1 VRLLSKKYT
10 VIARTRSA
18 MMTLMSLSNLYAFM
32 YCMLV
37 SRSLVAMPIFGG
49 ALFMSSRVAAVFF
62 QSYTGEARKYLSFTA
77 RWLGPAMLTIL
88 LLSNFFLL
96 MIYPITLENP
106 AVWILFTIVLG
117 ITMRGILC
125 RRIMRRFVN
134 GHLSRRRFWILSIVC
149 HAVPAAVVAILLTW
163 SVDDLPAWQMFGGFL
178 ISAALE
184 AYSLWKDR
192 SQLKEPEAEIPQE
205 DSFRSLAQGLH
216 KLNAFNA
223 YELMHNLILVAL
235 QVTLVM
241 LYTFI
246 ATSAQEILTCM
257 LLSLVCTLAARELT
271 DWVLARTRRRDPDP
285 AYLLLI
291 GLCCWM
297 YGLILFSQQ
306 ISGSLKFV
314 SAYLSLALC
323 SCGATVSATCLAGME
338 RDMHRVAQFG
348 AGEDLSSY
356 PYMRSAGRESAVLAG
371 QMLTLLLLTLLCF
384 INGFNLPRDVES
396 LLRSFRPVLVVP
408 ALLLVLGAMLSV
420 LKFPLTK
427 RYLNKLQRF
436 LQLQGD
442 GEENAPMKNQLETVV
457 IRRHPR
463 RYGLKLLMFF
473 LRPFYYHKLVGR
485 ENVPTGMDGQLI
497 FICNHGELYGPVV
510 TNLYVPFSFRPWT
523 ISDMMDSRDNVADY
537 CYKYTFKRQK
547 WLPEKMKKPISRWLA
562 PLCIWAMRS
571 IESIPVYRNKPRELM
586 TTFRMSVEAMQ
597 AEDNLLI
604 FPENPDAASLDKPG
618 YLRKGIGDFFTGF
631 TMLAPL
637 YYNKTGKRAIF
648 MPVYASREKRTI
660 SFGKGIEYDPEKQPV
675 EEKMRIVNELRES
688 MLFMGRAQGDF

>member
-1 VRLLSKKYT
+1 MLSKKYAG
-10 VIARTRSA
+10 IAHTRSA

-32 YCMLV
+32 YSMLV
-37 SRSLVAMPIFGG
+37 SKSLVSMPILGG
-49 ALFMSSRVAAVFF
+49 ALFMSGRAAAVFF
-62 QSYTGEARKYLSFTA
+62 QSYTGESRKYLSLRS
-77 RWLGPAMLTIL
+77 RWLGPAMLIIL

-106 AVWILFTIVLG
+106 AVWILFAIVLG
-117 ITMRGILC
+117 ITTRGILC

-134 GHLSRRRFWILSIVC
+134 GQLLRRRFLILTGLC
-149 HAVPAAVVAILLTW
+149 HTAPAVVVALLLTW
-163 SVDDLPAWQMFGGFL
+163 SVKEALSAWQMFGGFIL
-178 ISAALE
+178 SAVLE

-192 SQLKEPEAEIPQE
+192 PQLKYTEVEPPRE
-205 DSFRSLAQGLH
+205 DSFRSLVTGLRRMS
-216 KLNAFNA
+216 AFNA
-223 YELMHNLILVAL
+223 YELMHNLILIAL

-271 DWVLARTRRRDPDP
+271 DWVLARTSRRDPDP
-285 AYLLLI
+285 AYLLLV

-338 RDMHRVAQFG
+338 RDMHRVAEFG
-348 AGEDLSSY
+348 AGEDLSGY
-356 PYMRSAGRESAVLAG
+356 PLMRSAGREAAVLFG

-384 INGFNLPRDVES
+384 LNGFNLPRDVES
-396 LLRSFRPVLVVP
+396 LVRSFRPVLVVP

-436 LQLQGD
+436 LQLQKD
-442 GEENAPMKNQLETVV
+442 GEENTPLKKQLEKVV

-473 LRPFYYHKLVGR
+473 LRPFYYHRLVGR
-485 ENVPTGMDGQLI
+485 ENVPAGADGRLI

-523 ISDMMDSRDNVADY
+523 ISDMMDSRENVAEY

-547 WLPEKMKKPISRWLA
+547 WLPERLKKPFSNWLA
-562 PLCIWAMRS
+562 PLCIWAMHS

-586 TTFRMSVEAMQ
+586 ATFRLSVEAMQ

-631 TMLAPL
+631 AMLAPL

-648 MPVYASREKRTI
+648 VPVYACREKRVI
-660 SFGKGIEYDPEKQPV
+660 SFGMGIAYDPDNQPN

-688 MLFMGRAQGDF
+688 MLAMGRALGDL

>member
-1 VRLLSKKYT
+1 MLSKKYA

-32 YCMLV
+32 YSMLV
-37 SRSLVAMPIFGG
+37 SRSLVSMPIFGG
-49 ALFMSSRVAAVFF
+49 ALFLSGQAAAVFF
-62 QSYTGEARKYLSFTA
+62 QSYTGESRKYLSLRA

-106 AVWILFTIVLG
+106 AVWILFAIVLG

-125 RRIMRRFVN
+125 RRIMRRYVN
-134 GHLSRRRFWILSIVC
+134 GQLLRRRFLIVTGLC
-149 HAVPAAVVAILLTW
+149 HAAPAVVVALLLTW
-163 SVDDLPAWQMFGGFL
+163 SVDALPAWQMFGGFL
-178 ISAALE
+178 LSAVLE

-192 SQLKEPEAEIPQE
+192 EQLIYPEAEPLKE
-205 DSFRSLAQGLH
+205 ESFRSLVTGLRRMS
-216 KLNAFNA
+216 AFNA
-223 YELMHNLILVAL
+223 YELMHNLILTAL

-271 DWVLARTRRRDPDP
+271 DWVLARTSRRDPDP

-306 ISGSLKFV
+306 ISGSLKYV

-338 RDMHRVAQFG
+338 RDMHRVAEFG
-348 AGEDLSSY
+348 AGEDLSGYSL
-356 PYMRSAGRESAVLAG
+356 MRSAGREAAVLFG

-384 INGFNLPRDVES
+384 LNGFNLPRDVES
-396 LLRSFRPVLVVP
+396 LVRNFRPVLVVP

-427 RYLNKLQRF
+427 RHLNKLQRF
-436 LQLQGD
+436 LQLQRD
-442 GEENAPMKNQLETVV
+442 GEENTPLKKQLETVV
-457 IRRHPR
+457 IRRHKR
-463 RYGLKLLMFF
+463 RYGLKLMMFF
-473 LRPFYYHKLVGR
+473 LRPFYYHRLVGR
-485 ENVPTGMDGQLI
+485 ENVPAGMDGRLI

-523 ISDMMDSRDNVADY
+523 ISDMMDSRENVAEY
-537 CYKYTFKRQK
+537 CYKYTFKRQR
-547 WLPEKMKKPISRWLA
+547 WLPERLKKPVSRWLA
-562 PLCIWAMRS
+562 PLFLWVMHS

-586 TTFRMSVEAMQ
+586 ATFRLSVEAMQ

-618 YLRKGIGDFFTGF
+618 YLRRGIGDFYTGF
-631 TMLAPL
+631 AMLAPL

-648 MPVYASREKRTI
+648 MPVYASREKRII
-660 SFGKGIEYDPEKQPV
+660 SFGKGVEYDPDNQPT
-675 EEKMRIVNELRES
+675 EEKMRIVNDLRES
-688 MLFMGRAQGDF
+688 ILSMGRALGDL

>member
-1 VRLLSKKYT
+1 MLSKKYAI
-10 VIARTRSA
+10 IARTRSA

-37 SRSLVAMPIFGG
+37 SRSLVSMPIFGG
-49 ALFMSSRVAAVFF
+49 ALFMSGRAAAVFF
-62 QSYTGEARKYLSFTA
+62 QSYTGESRKYVSLRA

-96 MIYPITLENP
+96 MIYPVTLDNP
-106 AVWILFTIVLG
+106 AVWIMFAIVLG

-134 GHLSRRRFWILSIVC
+134 GQLIKRRFLILTGLC
-149 HAVPAAVVAILLTW
+149 HAAPAAAVAILLTW
-163 SVDDLPAWQMFGGFL
+163 SVDTLPAWQMFGGFL
-178 ISAALE
+178 LSAVLE

-192 SQLKEPEAEIPQE
+192 PELKYPEAEPLRE
-205 DSFRSLAQGLH
+205 DSFRSLTQGLRKVH
-216 KLNAFNA
+216 AFNA

-271 DWVLARTRRRDPDP
+271 DWVLARTSRRDPDP
-285 AYLLLI
+285 AYLLLV
-291 GLCCWM
+291 GLCCWL

-323 SCGATVSATCLAGME
+323 SCGATVSTTCLAGME

-348 AGEDLSSY
+348 AGEDLSGYSF
-356 PYMRSAGRESAVLAG
+356 MRSAGREAAVLAG

-384 INGFNLPRDVES
+384 LNGFNLPRDVES
-396 LLRSFRPVLVVP
+396 LVRSFRPVLVVP

-436 LQLQGD
+436 LQLQKD
-442 GEENAPMKNQLETVV
+442 GEENAPLKTQLETVV

-473 LRPFYYHKLVGR
+473 LRPFYYHRLVGR
-485 ENVPTGMDGQLI
+485 ENVPAGMDGRLI
-497 FICNHGELYGPVV
+497 FVCNHGELYGPVV

-523 ISDMMDSRDNVADY
+523 ISDMMDSRENVTDY

-547 WLPEKMKKPISRWLA
+547 WLPEKLKKPMAHWLA
-562 PLCIWAMRS
+562 PLCIWAMHS

-586 TTFRMSVEAMQ
+586 ATFRLSVEAMQ

-604 FPENPDAASLDKPG
+604 FPENPDAPTLDKPG
-618 YLRKGIGDFFTGF
+618 YLRRGIGDFFTGF
-631 TMLAPL
+631 AMLAPL
-637 YYNKTGKRAIF
+637 YYNKTGKQAIF
-648 MPVYASREKRTI
+648 VPVYASREKRTI
-660 SFGKGIEYDPEKQPV
+660 TFGKGIEYDPDNPPT
-675 EEKMRIVNELRES
+675 EEKMRIVNTLRES
-688 MLFMGRAQGDF
+688 MLAMGQASGDL

>member
-1 VRLLSKKYT
+1 MLSKKYA

-37 SRSLVAMPIFGG
+37 SKSLVSMPIFGG
-49 ALFMSSRVAAVFF
+49 ALFMSGRAAAVFF
-62 QSYTGEARKYLSFTA
+62 QSYTGESRKYLSIRA
-77 RWLGPAMLTIL
+77 RWLGPAMLTIF

-96 MIYPITLENP
+96 MIYPISVDNP
-106 AVWILFTIVLG
+106 AVWILFAIVLG
-117 ITMRGILC
+117 MTMRGILC
-125 RRIMRRFVN
+125 RRVMRRYVN
-134 GHLSRRRFWILSIVC
+134 AKLLRRRFLILTSLC
-149 HAVPAAVVAILLTW
+149 HAAPAAVVALLLTW
-163 SVDDLPAWQMFGGFL
+163 SVDMLPAWQMFGGFL
-178 ISAALE
+178 ISAVLE

-192 SQLKEPEAEIPQE
+192 AQLKYPAEEPPRV
-205 DSFRSLAQGLH
+205 DSFRSLAQGLRRM
-216 KLNAFNA
+216 NAFNA

-271 DWVLARTRRRDPDP
+271 DWVLTRTSRRDPDP

-297 YGLILFSQQ
+297 YGLLLFSQQ
-306 ISGSLKFV
+306 ISGSLKYV

-348 AGEDLSSY
+348 AGEDLSGY
-356 PYMRSAGRESAVLAG
+356 PLMRSAWREAAVLAG

-384 INGFNLPRDVES
+384 LNGFNLPRDVES
-396 LLRSFRPVLVVP
+396 LVRSMRPVLVVP

-427 RYLNKLQRF
+427 RYLKKLQRF
-436 LQLQGD
+436 LQLQKD
-442 GEENAPMKNQLETVV
+442 GEENTPMKKQLETVV

-463 RYGLKLLMFF
+463 RYGLKLMMFF
-473 LRPFYYHKLVGR
+473 LRPFYYHRLIGR
-485 ENVPTGMDGQLI
+485 ENVPAGEDGRLI

-523 ISDMMDSRDNVADY
+523 ISDMMDSRENVAEY

-547 WLPEKMKKPISRWLA
+547 WLPERLKKPMARWLA

-586 TTFRMSVEAMQ
+586 TTFRLSVEAMQ

-604 FPENPDAASLDKPG
+604 FPENPDAQSLDKPG
-618 YLRKGIGDFFTGF
+618 YVRKGIGDFYTGF

-637 YYNKTGKRAIF
+637 YYNKTGRKAVF
-648 MPVYASREKRTI
+648 MPVYASREMRTI
-660 SFGKGIEYDPEKQPV
+660 SFGKGVEYDPENQPT
-675 EEKMRIVNELRES
+675 EEKMRIVNELREA
-688 MLFMGRAQGDF
+688 MMAMGRVQGDL

>member
-1 VRLLSKKYT
+1 MLSKKYA

-49 ALFMSSRVAAVFF
+49 ALFMSGRAAAVFF

-77 RWLGPAMLTIL
+77 RWLGPAMLSIL

-106 AVWILFTIVLG
+106 AVWILFAIVLG

-125 RRIMRRFVN
+125 RRIMRRYVN
-134 GHLSRRRFWILSIVC
+134 GRLPRRRFWIISILC
-149 HAVPAAVVAILLTW
+149 HVVPAAVVAILLTW
-163 SVDDLPAWQMFGGFL
+163 SVDELPAWQMFGGFL
-178 ISAALE
+178 LSAVLE

-192 SQLKEPEAEIPQE
+192 SQLKDPEAEIPRE

-216 KLNAFNA
+216 KMNAFNA

-271 DWVLARTRRRDPDP
+271 DWILARTRLRDPDP

-348 AGEDLSSY
+348 AGEDLSGY
-356 PYMRSAGRESAVLAG
+356 PYMRSAGREAAVLAG

-384 INGFNLPRDVES
+384 LNGFNLPRDVES
-396 LLRSFRPVLVVP
+396 LVRSFRPVLVVP

-427 RYLNKLQRF
+427 RYLKKLQRF

-442 GEENAPMKNQLETVV
+442 GEENAPLKNQLETVV

-463 RYGLKLLMFF
+463 RYGLKLLMVF
-473 LRPFYYHKLVGR
+473 LRPFYYHKLAGR
-485 ENVPTGMDGQLI
+485 ENVPAGMDGRLI

-523 ISDMMDSRDNVADY
+523 ISDMMDSRENVAEY
-537 CYKYTFKRQK
+537 CYKYTFKRQM
-547 WLPEKMKKPISRWLA
+547 WLPERMKKPISNWLA

-571 IESIPVYRNKPRELM
+571 IESIPVYRNKPRELIS
-586 TTFRMSVEAMQ
+586 TFRMSVEAMQ

-618 YLRKGIGDFFTGF
+618 YLKKGIGDFFTGF

-637 YYNKTGKRAIF
+637 YYNKTGKKAIF
-648 MPVYASREKRTI
+648 IPVYASREKRTI
-660 SFGKGIEYDPEKQPV
+660 SFGSIIEFDPDNQPT
-675 EEKMRIVNELRES
+675 EEKMRIVNGLRES
-688 MLFMGRAQGDF
+688 MLAMGRALGDL

>member
-1 VRLLSKKYT
+1 MLSKKHE

-32 YCMLV
+32 YSMLISKSLV
-37 SRSLVAMPIFGG
+37 SMPIFGG
-49 ALFMSSRVAAVFF
+49 ALFLSGQTAAVFF
-62 QSYTGEARKYLSFTA
+62 QSYTGESRKYLSLRA
-77 RWLGPAMLTIL
+77 RWLGPAMLAIL
-88 LLSNFFLL
+88 LLSNLFLL
-96 MIYPITLENP
+96 MIYPITLDNP
-106 AVWILFTIVLG
+106 AVWILFVIVLG

-125 RRIMRRFVN
+125 RRIMRRYVN
-134 GHLSRRRFWILSIVC
+134 GRLSRKHFLIATGLF
-149 HAVPAAVVAILLTW
+149 HAAPAVAVALVLTW
-163 SVDDLPAWQMFGGFL
+163 SVETLPAWQMFGGFL
-178 ISAALE
+178 LSAVLE

-192 SQLKEPEAEIPQE
+192 EQLIDPEAGPLKEE
-205 DSFRSLAQGLH
+205 SFRSLVMDLRRMS
-216 KLNAFNA
+216 AFNS

-235 QVTLVM
+235 QVTVVM

-271 DWVLARTRRRDPDP
+271 DWVLARTSHRDPDP

-297 YGLILFSQQ
+297 YGLILFSRQL
-306 ISGSLKFV
+306 SGSLRYI

-338 RDMHRVAQFG
+338 RDMHRVAEFG
-348 AGEDLSSY
+348 AGEDLSGY
-356 PYMRSAGRESAVLAG
+356 PLMRSAGREAAVLFG

-384 INGFNLPRDVES
+384 LNGFDLPRDVES
-396 LLRSFRPVLVVP
+396 LVRSFRPVLVVP

-427 RYLNKLQRF
+427 RYLIKLRRF
-436 LQLQGD
+436 LQLKKN
-442 GEENAPMKNQLETVV
+442 GEENAPLKKQLETVV
-457 IRRHPR
+457 IRRHKR
-463 RYGLKLLMFF
+463 RYGLKVLMFF
-473 LRPFYYHKLVGR
+473 LRPFYYHRLVGR
-485 ENVPTGMDGQLI
+485 ENVPTGMDGRLI
-497 FICNHGELYGPVV
+497 FICNHGELHGPVV

-523 ISDMMDSRDNVADY
+523 ISDMMDSRENVAEY

-547 WLPEKMKKPISRWLA
+547 WLPERLKKPISRLLA
-562 PLCIWAMRS
+562 PLFIWVMHS

-586 TTFRMSVEAMQ
+586 TTFRLSVEAMQ

-604 FPENPDAASLDKPG
+604 FPENPDAPSLDKPG
-618 YLRKGIGDFFTGF
+618 YLRRGVGDFFTGF

-637 YYNKTGKRAIF
+637 YYNATGKRPIF
-648 MPVYASREKRTI
+648 VPVYASREKRVI
-660 SFGKGIEYDPEKQPV
+660 SFGKGIEYNPDNQPT

-688 MLFMGRAQGDF
+688 MLSMGRALGDF

>member
-1 VRLLSKKYT
+1 MLSKKYAG
-10 VIARTRSA
+10 IARTRSA

-37 SRSLVAMPIFGG
+37 SESLVLMPIFGG
-49 ALFMSSRVAAVFF
+49 ALFMSGRAAAVFF
-62 QSYTGEARKYLSFTA
+62 QSYTGESRKFTSLRS
-77 RWLGPAMLTIL
+77 RWLGPVMLSIL
-88 LLSNFFLL
+88 LFSNFLLL
-96 MIYPITLENP
+96 MIYPISLDNP
-106 AVWILFTIVLG
+106 AVWILFAIVLG

-125 RRIMRRFVN
+125 RRIMRRYVN
-134 GHLSRRRFWILSIVC
+134 RQLERRRFLLLTGVC
-149 HAVPAAVVAILLTW
+149 HAAPAAAVAILLTW
-163 SVDDLPAWQMFGGFL
+163 SVESLSAWQMFGGFL
-178 ISAALE
+178 LSAVLE

-192 SQLKEPEAEIPQE
+192 EQLRFPEAEPPE
-205 DSFRSLAQGLH
+205 EESFRTLAQGLH
-216 KLNAFNA
+216 RMNAFNA

-257 LLSLVCTLAARELT
+257 LLSLICTLAARELT
-271 DWVLARTRRRDPDP
+271 DWVLTRTSRRDPDP

-291 GLCCWM
+291 GLCGWL

-306 ISGSLKFV
+306 ISGSLKYI

-323 SCGATVSATCLAGME
+323 SCGATVSVTCLAGME

-348 AGEDLSSY
+348 AGEDMSGY
-356 PYMRSAGRESAVLAG
+356 PLMRSAGREAAVLFG

-384 INGFNLPRDVES
+384 LNGFNLPRDVES
-396 LLRSFRPVLVVP
+396 LVRSFRPVLVVP

-427 RYLNKLQRF
+427 RHFKKLQRF
-436 LQLQGD
+436 LQLQRD

-463 RYGLKLLMFF
+463 RYGIKLIMFI
-473 LRPFYYHKLVGR
+473 LRPFYYHRLIGR
-485 ENVPTGMDGQLI
+485 ENVPAGEDGRLI

-523 ISDMMDSRDNVADY
+523 ISEMMDSRENVAEY

-547 WLPEKMKKPISRWLA
+547 WLPERLKMPFSRWMA
-562 PLCIWAMRS
+562 PLSIWAMRS

-586 TTFRMSVEAMQ
+586 TTFRLSVEAMQ

-604 FPENPDAASLDKPG
+604 FPENPDASSLDKPG
-618 YLRKGIGDFFTGF
+618 YLRRGIGDFFTGF
-631 TMLAPL
+631 AMLAPL
-637 YYNKTGKRAIF
+637 YYNKTGKRAVF
-648 MPVYASREKRTI
+648 VPVYASREKRTI
-660 SFGKGIEYDPEKQPV
+660 SFGKGITYDPDNQPT
-675 EEKMRIVNELRES
+675 EEKTRIVEELRES
-688 MLFMGRAQGDF
+688 MLAMGRAQGDLE

>member
-1 VRLLSKKYT
+1 MLSKKYAGI
-10 VIARTRSA
+10 VRTRSA

-32 YCMLV
+32 YCVLV
-37 SRSLVAMPIFGG
+37 SRSLVSMPIFGG
-49 ALFMSSRVAAVFF
+49 ALFMSGQTAAVFF
-62 QSYTGEARKYLSFTA
+62 QSYTGESRKYLSFRS
-77 RWLGPAMLTIL
+77 RWMGPAMLTIL
-88 LLSNFFLL
+88 LFSNFFLL

-106 AVWILFTIVLG
+106 AVWILFAVVLG

-125 RRIMRRFVN
+125 RRIMRRYVN
-134 GHLSRRRFWILSIVC
+134 GQLMRRRFLLLYGLC
-149 HAVPAAVVAILLTW
+149 HAAPAAVVALLLTW
-163 SVDDLPAWQMFGGFL
+163 SVPALPAWQMFGGFL
-178 ISAALE
+178 LSAVLE

-192 SQLKEPEAEIPQE
+192 SDLINPEAEFPQE
-205 DSFRSLAQGLH
+205 DSFRSLAQGLRR
-216 KLNAFNA
+216 LNAFNA

-257 LLSLVCTLAARELT
+257 LLSLICTLAARELT
-271 DWVLARTRRRDPDP
+271 DWVLTRTSRRDPDP

-297 YGLILFSQQ
+297 YGLILFSEQ
-306 ISGSLKFV
+306 ISGSLKYI

-348 AGEDLSSY
+348 AGDDLSGY
-356 PYMRSAGRESAVLAG
+356 PMMRSAGREAAVLAG

-384 INGFNLPRDVES
+384 LNGFNLPRDVES
-396 LLRSFRPVLVVP
+396 LVRSIRPVLVVP
-408 ALLLVLGAMLSV
+408 ALLLVVGAMLSV

-427 RYLNKLQRF
+427 RYLKKLQRF
-436 LQLQGD
+436 LQLQKD
-442 GEENAPMKNQLETVV
+442 GEENTPLKKHLETVV

-473 LRPFYYHKLVGR
+473 LRPFYYHRLVGR
-485 ENVPTGMDGQLI
+485 ENVPTGMDGQMI
-497 FICNHGELYGPVV
+497 FVCNHGELYGPVV

-523 ISDMMDSRDNVADY
+523 ISDMMDSRENVAEY

-547 WLPEKMKKPISRWLA
+547 WLPERLKKPFANWLA

-586 TTFRMSVEAMQ
+586 TTFRQSVEAMQ

-631 TMLAPL
+631 AMLAPL
-637 YYNKTGKRAIF
+637 YHNKTGKRAIF
-648 MPVYASREKRTI
+648 IPVYASREKRII
-660 SFGKGIEYDPEKQPV
+660 SFGKGIEYDPDNQPN

-688 MLFMGRAQGDF
+688 ILTMGRALGDL